1 MRAIDTGSGTIN
13 LSRRSLWRRRKV
25 RAASRLILCL
35 AVGLTAFVGPSV
47 RAQQDG
53 PSATSSAEPIRVG
66 FIGPLSGAYAQ
77 NGRDI
82 LNGFLLYLDEIGYR
96 AGGRKIE
103 LIVEDDQ
110 AIPAET
116 LTKARKLIERDRV
129 HVMAGTLLSS
139 SGYALAPYIDS
150 MHVPMIYPVVSAD
163 DLTQRRRTKWIVRTG
178 WTGSQPNHAFG
189 EYAYKNLKLRRVTT
203 IALDYAFG
211 WESVG
216 GFERTFTESGG
227 RIAQKLWAPV
237 SVHDFAP
244 YLAQVSRDI
253 DAVYALVLGRAALQ
267 FMRQYQEFGLK
278 GRVLLI
284 GGGTS
289 TDEHVLPAMGDE
301 AVGTITALH
310 YSAALDNPAN
320 RKFAAAYRA
329 RFRKVPSYY
338 AESMYTGGKW
348 LGAAIEALHGR
359 VEDSAALLEALR
371 RAKLTDLPRGP
382 VELDEYGNPIE
393 NIYVRKVERVNGELQ
408 NTVIDTF
415 PRVSQFWTFDPA
427 DYLKRPLYSR

>member
-1 MRAIDTGSGTIN
+1 MK
-13 LSRRSLWRRRKV
+13 RRQFLALG
-25 RAASRLILCL
+25 AA
-35 AVGLTAFVGPSV
+35 AVAGARVG
-47 RAQQDG
+47 AQ
-53 PSATSSAEPIRVG
+53 SADSIKVG

-116 LTKARKLIERDRV
+116 LTKARKLVERDRV

-150 MHVPMIYPVVSAD
+150 MRIPMIYPVVSAD
-163 DLTQRRRTKWIVRTG
+163 DLTQRRRSKWIIRTG

-189 EYAYKNLKLRRVTT
+189 EYAYKTLNVRRVTT

-216 GFERTFTESGG
+216 GFERTFTGKGG
-227 RIAQKLWAPV
+227 QIVQRLWAPV

-244 YLAQVSRDI
+244 YLAQVSRNV
-253 DAVYALVLGRAALQ
+253 DAVYTLVLGRAALQ
-267 FMRQYQEFGLK
+267 LMRQYQEFGLK
-278 GRVLLI
+278 GRVALI

-289 TDEHVLPAMGDE
+289 TDEHVLPGMGDE
-301 AVGTITALH
+301 AIGTITALH

-320 RKFAAAYRA
+320 RKFAAAYRM
-329 RFRKVPSYY
+329 RFRKLPSYY

-348 LGAAIEALHGR
+348 LGAAIEALQGR
-359 VEDSAALLEALR
+359 VEDPAALLDALR
-371 RAKLTDLPRGP
+371 AAKPTDLPRGP

-393 NIYVRKVERVNGELQ
+393 NIYIRKVERVNGDLQ

-427 DYLKRPLYSR
+427 AYLRQPLYSR